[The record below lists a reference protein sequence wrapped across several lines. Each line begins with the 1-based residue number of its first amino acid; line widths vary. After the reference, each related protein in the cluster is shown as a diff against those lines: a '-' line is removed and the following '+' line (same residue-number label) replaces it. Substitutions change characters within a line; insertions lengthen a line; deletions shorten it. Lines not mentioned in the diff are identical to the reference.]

1 MIPTLPNGD
10 TLAVEKLLRICNLI
24 EADVPGK
31 PDVPAGKVFLPASEY
46 GQVMRELRSKLGTVM
61 PEAETFF
68 KQDSFLIGRVTVCN
82 AKTDD
87 QATVMAANRMYEEQ
101 SGFAWKREHLQSGRV

>member
-31 PDVPAGKVFLPASEY
+31 PDVPAGTVFLTSSDY
-46 GQVMRELRSKLGTVM
+46 GAVMRELRSKLDVVP
-61 PEAETFF
+61 PEAEEFF
-68 KQDSFLIGRVTVCN
+68 RQQHFLIGRVTERN
-82 AKTDD
+82 AGTDD
-87 QATVMAANRMYEEQ
+87 AETVMLANQMYEEQ
-101 SGFAWKREHLQSGRV
+101 SGFVWKRDHLRTG